1 MKLRYI
7 FCFFLSVSF
16 IFTSLNFYKGK
27 SLDEKILIHDSG
39 NNWYVMS
46 LLEQDSRE
54 DIKLGDNLYE
64 EYHGIYFLTKKVHM
78 IISPFFIL
86 RGKQIH
92 VLFLNS
98 KETP

>member
-7 FCFFLSVSF
+7 LYIYLSISF
-16 IFTSLNFYKGK
+16 IFISFNLYKEK

-86 RGKQIH
+86 
-92 VLFLNS
+92 
-98 KETP
+98 